1 LKSNLENR
9 LAIVEELKEL
19 INPQENIKDTLKH
32 FNELRDRWKCGINT
46 KDKYNHVW
54 NNYHFHVENFY
65 DYLHLD
71 REARDLD
78 FKHNLEQNKKIVARR
93 EN

>member
-1 LKSNLENR
+1 MKISR
-9 LAIVEELKEL
+9 Y
-19 INPQENIKDTLKH
+19 LKH
-32 FNELRDRWKCGINT
+32 FNELRERWKMRVQYPKTNT
-46 KDKYNHVW
+46 IMC

-78 FKHNLEQNKKIVARR
+78 RTT
-93 EN
+93 

>member
-32 FNELRDRWKCGINT
+32 FNELRDRWKMRDQYQN
-46 KDKYNHVW
+46 KYNHVW
-54 NNYHFHVENFY
+54 NNYHFHVENY

-78 FKHNLEQNKKIVARR
+78 FKHNLEQKQK
-93 EN
+93 

>member
-1 LKSNLENR
+1 MEN
-9 LAIVEELKEL
+9 AGSI
-19 INPQENIKDTLKH
+19 P
-32 FNELRDRWKCGINT
+32 

-78 FKHNLEQNKKIVARR
+78 FKHNLEQNKKIVARVEELVFEADVNKALESYKTCIEYGKR
-93 EN
+93 TLVLF

>member
-32 FNELRDRWKCGINT
+32 FNELKIDGKSGINT

-78 FKHNLEQNKKIVARR
+78 FKHNLEQNKK
-93 EN
+93 